1 MAWKNVRPDGNM
13 VKWEAEGI
21 ELDGYYRGRRSGQFG
36 GLGDLETEDGKF
48 LTFPVTTAL
57 EHRLKDIKEGERI
70 KIVYRGYRKTQKGI
84 DFKFF
89 DVFRWTD
96 DEAEAPA
103 E

>member
-1 MAWKNVRPDGNM
+1 MKAVALTAEDCLSVALAW
-13 VKWEAEGI
+13 WA
-21 ELDGYYRGRRSGQFG
+21 
-36 GLGDLETEDGKF
+36 LGDLETKDGKF

-57 EHRLKDIKEGERI
+57 ENRRKDIKEGERI